1 MVQDIL
7 DAVESQREAAL
18 EELAAFLRIP
28 SVSADPQCAP
38 EVRRCAEHAAE
49 RLRAAGL
56 TAEVHPTPGHP
67 AVLAERIE
75 DPSLPTV
82 LIYGHYDVQPPDP
95 LDLWET
101 DPFDPTV
108 RGGYLFARG
117 AHDNK
122 GQIFCH
128 LKAVE
133 AFHRVRGRLPLN
145 VKFLIE
151 GEEEIGSPSLDG
163 LMRAQAGRLK
173 ADYAVVSDTSQFAE
187 RIPAIMYGLRGLS
200 YLEVV
205 LTGPDRDLHSG
216 GYGGSVDNPAN
227 VLLRVLASLR
237 DEDGKVA
244 IPGFYDDV
252 APLEDW
258 EREAFAALPF
268 DEAEYR
274 RSIGVPALAG
284 EKGFSTLERRW
295 ARPTLDVN
303 GVYGGYQGPG
313 AKTIIPSRAG
323 AKVSMR
329 LVPNQD
335 PNRINDLFET
345 AVRERLPRTV
355 RVEITRYW
363 GSRAVLIDA
372 HSRGMEAARS
382 ALKKGFGRPPVL
394 IREGGTIPVVASL
407 QDILGLDSLLVP
419 FGGHDDRTHSPNER
433 MPLENI
439 HRGVLTACHLL
450 HELSRI

>member
-1 MVQDIL
+1 MQDIL
-7 DAVESQREAAL
+7 DEIESQRDAVLEDLKAL
-18 EELAAFLRIP
+18 LRIP
-28 SVSADPQCAP
+28 SVSTDPERAG
-38 EVRRCAEHAAE
+38 EVRRCADHVAE
-49 RLRAAGL
+49 GLRNAGFA
-56 TAEVHPTPGHP
+56 AEVHPTGRHP
-67 AVLAERIE
+67 IVLAERVE
-75 DPSLPTV
+75 DPALPTV
-82 LIYGHYDVQPPDP
+82 LIYGHCDVQPPDP
-95 LDLWET
+95 LDLWES

-108 RGGYLFARG
+108 RDGHLFARG

-133 AFHRVRGRLPLN
+133 IYHRVRGRLPLN
-145 VKFLIE
+145 VKFIIE

-163 LMRAQAGRLK
+163 FLRAQADRLR

-187 RIPAIMYGLRGLS
+187 GIPAIMYGLRGLS

-205 LTGPDRDLHSG
+205 LQGPDHDLHSG

-227 VLLRVLASLR
+227 VLARLLASLQ
-237 DEDGKVA
+237 DEDGRVA

-252 APLEDW
+252 LSLEDW

-268 DEAEYR
+268 DEAAYR
-274 RSIGVPALAG
+274 ESTGAPALFG

-303 GVYGGYQGPG
+303 GIYGGYQGAG
-313 AKTIIPSRAG
+313 SKTIIPSRAG

-335 PNRINDLFET
+335 PERINDLFEST
-345 AVRERLPRTV
+345 VRQRLPGTV
-355 RVEITRYW
+355 RVEISRYW
-363 GSRAVLIDA
+363 GSRPVLVDA
-372 HSRGMEAARS
+372 HSRGMEAA
-382 ALKKGFGRPPVL
+382 KKSLELAFGRPPVL
-394 IREGGTIPVVASL
+394 IREGGTIPVVASF

-433 MPLENI
+433 MPLACI
-439 HRGVLTACHLL
+439 HRGVAAAAHLL
-450 HELSRI
+450 NELSRA